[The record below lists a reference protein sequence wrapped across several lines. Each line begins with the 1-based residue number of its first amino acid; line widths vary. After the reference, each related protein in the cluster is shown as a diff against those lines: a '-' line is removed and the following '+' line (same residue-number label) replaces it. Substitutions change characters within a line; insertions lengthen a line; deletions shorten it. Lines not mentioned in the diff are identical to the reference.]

1 VTRRPFAPIVLGIA
15 LCGAAAAASA
25 QFVELSRCQSAMPC
39 AIPFGLRYNPDPL
52 SVSGFNALPHT
63 AFSMRIDPAHPLNPP
78 KVDLSRALDSQ
89 DWARQAAT
97 IFVLKYPLKP
107 KPVAETVPLT
117 PTPQPQSKN

>member
-1 VTRRPFAPIVLGIA
+1 MTRRALAPIALGIA
-15 LCGAAAAASA
+15 LSGAAAAASA

-52 SVSGFNALPHT
+52 SVSGFTAIPHT
-63 AFSMRIDPAHPLNPP
+63 AFSMRIDPTKPLAP
-78 KVDLSRALDSQ
+78 KVDLSKELDKQ
-89 DWARQAAT
+89 DWAREAAK

-117 PTPQPQSKN
+117 PTPSETKN

>member
-1 VTRRPFAPIVLGIA
+1 VTRRALAPIALGIA
-15 LCGAAAAASA
+15 LSGAAAAASA

-52 SVSGFNALPHT
+52 SVSGFTAIPHT
-63 AFSMRIDPAHPLNPP
+63 AFSMRIDPTKPLAP
-78 KVDLSRALDSQ
+78 KVDLSKELDKQ
-89 DWARQAAT
+89 DWAREAAK

-117 PTPQPQSKN
+117 PTPSETKN

>member
-1 VTRRPFAPIVLGIA
+1 MTRRPFAPIVLGIA

-52 SVSGFNALPHT
+52 SVSGFTAIPHT
-63 AFSMRIDPAHPLNPP
+63 AFSMRIDPTKPLAP
-78 KVDLSRALDSQ
+78 KVDLSKELDKQ
-89 DWARQAAT
+89 DWAREAAK

-117 PTPQPQSKN
+117 PTPSETKN

>member
-1 VTRRPFAPIVLGIA
+1 MTRR
-15 LCGAAAAASA
+15 GAARAVAAAALFVAAGAASA

-52 SVSGFNALPHT
+52 SVSGFTALPHT
-63 AFSMRIDPAHPLNPP
+63 AFSMRVDPAHPFSPP
-78 KVDLSRALDSQ
+78 KLDLSKELDNQ
-89 DWARQAAT
+89 DWARQAAQ

-117 PTPQPQSKN
+117 PTPAETKN

>member
-1 VTRRPFAPIVLGIA
+1 MIRRPAARVILGIA
-15 LCGAAAAASA
+15 LCGAAATLSA

-52 SVSGFNALPHT
+52 SVSGFAALPRT
-63 AFSMRIDPAHPLNPP
+63 AFSMRIDPTKPLAP
-78 KVDLSRALDSQ
+78 KVDLSKALDSQ

-117 PTPQPQSKN
+117 PTPTDKN